1 MYSVHYTL
9 SLVREFPNTPKNKK
23 NNKVQELPIRAIFGT
38 LPRADW
44 KVRQP
49 KISRADGSDGSAV
62 CNGRRPTALAS
73 EGYAK
78 KNIGDKG
85 KAAQRSSERLTLHFS
100 KAEYIVNGRKNR

>member
-1 MYSVHYTL
+1 MKT
-9 SLVREFPNTPKNKK
+9 
-23 NNKVQELPIRAIFGT
+23 NKVQGLHVRAVFGSLP
-38 LPRADW
+38 LSKS

-62 CNGRRPTALAS
+62 CSGRRPTALAS

-85 KAAQRSSERLTLHFS
+85 KAAQRS
-100 KAEYIVNGRKNR
+100 I